1 MAAAK
6 LIRLCLAAALLL
18 PAAPARAQTPALN
31 LDEARGVT
39 ALMDKDRLMQRTAHA
54 CPADVYATLVS
65 PPERVI
71 SPRDVADDYCA
82 AFPGECYRLCA
93 ETRSPVHCF
102 RLAQTFEA
110 NISVIKPRYKLALF
124 TFACAT
130 GGKGGCTNRGAG
142 LRNGYYDDDPLRR
155 LSRKAKQSCEFR
167 TFRTACGKD
176 DPWGCAM
183 LVQSH
188 RVGEGTPRNATRAR
202 RSYEKSCALKPDFA
216 ACRFAKSDLEAMLK
230 ERGRRKKR

>member
-1 MAAAK
+1 MAPVK
-6 LIRLCLAAALLL
+6 LVRFCLAAALLL
-18 PAAPARAQTPALN
+18 WAAPARAQTPSLN
-31 LDEARGVT
+31 LEEAQRVT
-39 ALMDKDRLMQRTAHA
+39 ALMDKDAPMRCTARV
-54 CPADVYATLVS
+54 CPADVYATLTS

-71 SPRDVADDYCA
+71 GPRKVADDYCA
-82 AFPGECYRLCA
+82 AYPGECYRLCA
-93 ETRSPVHCF
+93 QGRSPVHCF

-110 NISVIKPRYKLALF
+110 NISAIKPRYKLALF

-130 GGKGGCTNRGAG
+130 GSNGGCTNRGAG
-142 LRNGYYDDDPLRR
+142 LRNGDYDDDPLRR

-183 LVQSH
+183 LGQSH
-188 RVGEGTPRNATRAR
+188 SLGEGTPGSAARAR
-202 RSYEKSCALKPDFA
+202 RSYEKSCTLSPDFA
-216 ACRFAKSDLEAMLK
+216 ACGFAKSDLEAMLK

>member
-71 SPRDVADDYCA
+71 SPRMSRMTIAPP
-82 AFPGECYRLCA
+82 FPA
-93 ETRSPVHCF
+93 SAT
-102 RLAQTFEA
+102 
-110 NISVIKPRYKLALF
+110 
-124 TFACAT
+124 ACARRRAALST
-130 GGKGGCTNRGAG
+130 ASVSR
-142 LRNGYYDDDPLRR
+142 RR
-155 LSRKAKQSCEFR
+155 LRPTSLS
-167 TFRTACGKD
+167 
-176 DPWGCAM
+176 
-183 LVQSH
+183 
-188 RVGEGTPRNATRAR
+188 
-202 RSYEKSCALKPDFA
+202 
-216 ACRFAKSDLEAMLK
+216 
-230 ERGRRKKR
+230 